1 MDEKSNSRI
10 SGMINYDLDTL
21 SFNEDDT
28 EDIPI
33 NNNNEISFNL
43 DTTGILKDVNN
54 INQHYLCQKCFT
66 FPYIEIITENEI
78 RYRCVCTKEEKEGSK
93 IIKIKDLINQITN
106 FVDKKD
112 NNINKKEG
120 LICSKHGQEF
130 RYYCTKHLKNICKKC
145 CESHLNGMC
154 KLIVFDF
161 NDYDTH
167 KKVNKL
173 IEYFNSKQKSNNKIK
188 KDSDNNEN
196 MGELVEN
203 SSIFQEELN
212 SEQLKNDQTIH
223 EIKFG
228 DNSNVIIEEKKP
240 YYFYEL
246 FKTILN
252 DYVNYPNYSHFFN
265 IDNIFR
271 FMEKEMTN
279 KENNEVENKNE
290 IKNNDVLSK
299 GKDMMTIIYKNN
311 KNYAIQ
317 LFANKFVTYNI
328 SNACLEIDNKLCKL
342 MEYCKFNSNIEEV
355 KINFYISEKVES
367 INMNSMFSNC
377 VNLKSI
383 DGISKWKTKIT
394 NLDRM
399 FYNCHSLS
407 SLPDISKWN
416 VSGLKSISLMF
427 YDCYSLSEFPDLSEW
442 IKKNT
447 ALEKNDYCTFIGFS
461 FPKNFKEIKYFH
473 REKEEGMQIEI
484 RTLINEKSIKL
495 GVEPSDTIEKVK
507 KKIQEKEGFPSN
519 QQTLIFSGNLLEN
532 NKTLAD
538 YKIINQS
545 TLHLVLRLRGD
556 RKVMQIFVKTLTGNT
571 TNLAVEPSDTIEKV
585 KKKIQEKEG
594 IPPEQ
599 QRLIFAAR
607 QLEENRTLADYS
619 IKENSTLHLSL
630 IQRQNGK

>member
-1 MDEKSNSRI
+1 
-10 SGMINYDLDTL
+10 
-21 SFNEDDT
+21 
-28 EDIPI
+28 
-33 NNNNEISFNL
+33 
-43 DTTGILKDVNN
+43 
-54 INQHYLCQKCFT
+54 
-66 FPYIEIITENEI
+66 
-78 RYRCVCTKEEKEGSK
+78 
-93 IIKIKDLINQITN
+93 
-106 FVDKKD
+106 
-112 NNINKKEG
+112 
-120 LICSKHGQEF
+120 
-130 RYYCTKHLKNICKKC
+130 
-145 CESHLNGMC
+145 
-154 KLIVFDF
+154 
-161 NDYDTH
+161 
-167 KKVNKL
+167 
-173 IEYFNSKQKSNNKIK
+173 
-188 KDSDNNEN
+188 
-196 MGELVEN
+196 
-203 SSIFQEELN
+203 
-212 SEQLKNDQTIH
+212 
-223 EIKFG
+223 
-228 DNSNVIIEEKKP
+228 
-240 YYFYEL
+240 
-246 FKTILN
+246 
-252 DYVNYPNYSHFFN
+252 
-265 IDNIFR
+265 
-271 FMEKEMTN
+271 MTN

-299 GKDMMTIIYKNN
+299 GKDMMTIIYKND
-311 KNYAIQ
+311 KNAIQ
-317 LFANKFVTYNI
+317 LFANKFVTYNF

-355 KINFYISEKVES
+355 KIKFYISEKVES

-407 SLPDISKWN
+407 SIPDISKWN

-442 IKKNT
+442 IQKNK

-461 FPKNFKEIKYFH
+461 FPKNFGKIKYFH
-473 REKEEGMQIEI
+473 QQKEEGMQIEI

-507 KKIQEKEGFPSN
+507 KKIQEKEGFPPE
-519 QQTLIFSGNLLEN
+519 QQRLLFAGNELEN

-538 YKIINQS
+538 YKVINQS

-571 TNLAVEPSDTIEKV
+571 TNLSVEPSDTIEKVKKKIQEKEGFPPEQQRLLFAGNELENNKTLADYKVINQSTLHLVLRLRGDRKVMQIFVKTLTGNTTNLSVEPSDTIEKV

-607 QLEENRTLADYS
+607 QLEDNRTLADYN
-619 IKENSTLHLSL
+619 IKENSTLHLFPIL
-630 IQRQNGK
+630 RQNGK

>member
-10 SGMINYDLDTL
+10 FGMINYDLDTL

-78 RYRCVCTKEEKEGSK
+78 RYRCVCSKEEKEGSK

-112 NNINKKEG
+112 ININKKEG

-130 RYYCTKHLKNICKKC
+130 RYYCSKHLKNICKNC
-145 CESHLNGMC
+145 CESHLNEMC

-173 IEYFNSKQKSNNKIK
+173 IDYFNSKQKSNNKIK

-196 MGELVEN
+196 IGELVEN

-252 DYVNYPNYSHFFN
+252 DYINYPNYSHFFN

-299 GKDMMTIIYKNN
+299 GKDMMTIIYKND
-311 KNYAIQ
+311 KNYAIL
-317 LFANKFVTYNI
+317 LFANKFVTYNF

-355 KINFYISEKVES
+355 KIKFYISEKVES

-407 SLPDISKWN
+407 SLPDISEWN

-442 IKKNT
+442 IQKNT

-461 FPKNFKEIKYFH
+461 FPKNFGKIKYFH
-473 REKEEGMQIEI
+473 QQKEEGMQIEI

-507 KKIQEKEGFPSN
+507 KKIQEKEGFPPE
-519 QQTLIFSGNLLEN
+519 QQRLLFAGNELEN

-538 YKIINQS
+538 YKVINQS

-571 TNLAVEPSDTIEKV
+571 INLSVEPSDTIEKV

>member
-10 SGMINYDLDTL
+10 FGMINYDLDTL

-28 EDIPI
+28 EDTPI

-78 RYRCVCTKEEKEGSK
+78 RYRCGCTKEEKEGSK

-130 RYYCTKHLKNICKKC
+130 RYYCSKHLKNICKNC
-145 CESHLNGMC
+145 CESHLNEMC

-173 IEYFNSKQKSNNKIK
+173 IDYFNSKQKSNNKIK

-299 GKDMMTIIYKNN
+299 GKDMMTIIYKND
-311 KNYAIQ
+311 KYAIQ
-317 LFANKFVTYNI
+317 LFANKFVTYNR

-407 SLPDISKWN
+407 SLPDISEWN

-442 IKKNT
+442 IQKNT

-461 FPKNFKEIKYFH
+461 FPKNFGKIKYFH
-473 REKEEGMQIEI
+473 QQKEEGMQIEI

-507 KKIQEKEGFPSN
+507 KKIQEKEGFPPE
-519 QQTLIFSGNLLEN
+519 QQRLLFAGNELEN

-538 YKIINQS
+538 YKVINQS
-545 TLHLVLRLRGD
+545 TLHLVLRWRGN

-571 TNLAVEPSDTIEKV
+571 INLSVEPSDTIEKV

-607 QLEENRTLADYS
+607 QLEDNRTLADYN
-619 IKENSTLHLSL
+619 IKENSTLHLFPIL
-630 IQRQNGK
+630 RQNGK

>member
-1 MDEKSNSRI
+1 
-10 SGMINYDLDTL
+10 MINYDLDTL

-66 FPYIEIITENEI
+66 FRYIEIITENEI
-78 RYRCVCTKEEKEGSK
+78 RYRCECTKQEKEGSK
-93 IIKIKDLINQITN
+93 IIQIKDLINQITN

-130 RYYCTKHLKNICKKC
+130 RYYCSKHLKNICKNC
-145 CESHLNGMC
+145 CESHLNEMC

-173 IEYFNSKQKSNNKIK
+173 IDYFNSKQKSNNKIK

-196 MGELVEN
+196 IGELVEN

-252 DYVNYPNYSHFFN
+252 DYINYPNYSHFFN

-279 KENNEVENKNE
+279 KKDNEVENKNE
-290 IKNNDVLSK
+290 IEKNDVISR
-299 GKDMMTIIYKNN
+299 GKDMMTIIYKNDN
-311 KNYAIQ
+311 NGIQ
-317 LFANKFVTYNI
+317 FFNNKFIENNK
-328 SNACLEIDNKLCKL
+328 SNACIEIDNKLQEL

-355 KINFYISEKVES
+355 KIKFYISEKVQS
-367 INMNSMFSNC
+367 IDMNSMFSNC

-383 DGISKWKTKIT
+383 YGISKWKTKIT

-399 FYNCHSLS
+399 FYKCHSLS
-407 SLPDISKWN
+407 SLPDISEWD
-416 VSGLKSISLMF
+416 VTGLKSISLMF
-427 YDCYSLSEFPDLSEW
+427 YDCYSLLEFPDLSKW
-442 IKKNT
+442 IQKNESLKKND
-447 ALEKNDYCTFIGFS
+447 NYSFIGFS
-461 FPKNFKEIKYFH
+461 FPNDFKEIKYFH
-473 REKEEGMQIEI
+473 LPKEKSMQMQIVI
-484 RTLINEKSIKL
+484 RTLINEKTITL
-495 GVEPSDTIEKVK
+495 NVDPSDSIEKVK

-519 QQTLIFSGNLLEN
+519 QQTLIFSGKQLEN
-532 NKTLAD
+532 NKTLVD
-538 YKIINQS
+538 YNIINQS

-556 RKVMQIFVKTLTGNT
+556 KKVMQIFVKTLTGNT
-571 TNLAVEPSDTIEKV
+571 INLSVEPLDTIGKV
-585 KKKIQEKEG
+585 KKKIQEQEG

-607 QLEENRTLADYS
+607 QLEDNRTLADYN
-619 IKENSTLHLSL
+619 IKENSTLHLFPIL
-630 IQRQNGK
+630 RQNGK

>member
-1 MDEKSNSRI
+1 MGEKSNSRI
-10 SGMINYDLDTL
+10 FGMINYGSDTL

-66 FPYIEIITENEI
+66 FLYIEIITENEI
-78 RYRCVCTKEEKEGSK
+78 RYRCECTKQEKEGSK
-93 IIKIKDLINQITN
+93 IIQIKDLINQITN

-130 RYYCTKHLKNICKKC
+130 RYYCSKHLKNICKNC
-145 CESHLNGMC
+145 CESHLNEMC

-173 IEYFNSKQKSNNKIK
+173 IDYFNSKQKSNNKIK

-196 MGELVEN
+196 IGELVEN

-252 DYVNYPNYSHFFN
+252 DYINYPNYSHFFN

-299 GKDMMTIIYKNN
+299 GKDMMTIIYKND
-311 KNYAIQ
+311 KYAIQ
-317 LFANKFVTYNI
+317 LFANKFVTYNR

-355 KINFYISEKVES
+355 KIKFYISEKVES

-442 IKKNT
+442 IQKNT

-507 KKIQEKEGFPSN
+507 KKIQEKEGFPPE
-519 QQTLIFSGNLLEN
+519 QQRLLFAGNELEN

-538 YKIINQS
+538 YKVINQS
-545 TLHLVLRLRGD
+545 TLHLVLRWRGN

-571 TNLAVEPSDTIEKV
+571 INLSVEPSDTIEKV

-607 QLEENRTLADYS
+607 QLEDNRTLADYN
-619 IKENSTLHLSL
+619 IKENSTLHLFPIL
-630 IQRQNGK
+630 RQNGK